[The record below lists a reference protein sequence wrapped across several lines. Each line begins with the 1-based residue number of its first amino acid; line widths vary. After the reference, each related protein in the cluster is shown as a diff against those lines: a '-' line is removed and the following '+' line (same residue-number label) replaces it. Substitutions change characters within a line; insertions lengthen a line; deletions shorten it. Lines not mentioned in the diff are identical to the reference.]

1 MSEEIKTEEK
11 KSKYKKPRF
20 EYLAIDKIVVPSIR
34 VTSEMPDELQEQ
46 FKSTIQQYGVVNPIK
61 VAYDNGQYIL
71 IDGLH
76 RLQELKLKGEDKV
89 PAVIVE
95 MPLGQAL
102 LENLISGKLQGRG
115 KVTDMIKVIKY
126 LHDEEKMSIE
136 EIAAK
141 TGYKVKYLYDLLS
154 VANANPDLL
163 QALDEEKIGIGH
175 AIELARIPDDTVLL
189 KALYTVI
196 YRRMTIKD
204 TKEYVDTILEALEA
218 KKHGKEAV
226 EKPKTPR
233 EMIPV
238 QCWVCAEEAPAK
250 DMATFVL
257 CPKCQAVLFEWKAEY
272 RAEMQ
277 KKMREQQAKVTGQ
290 TETQP
295 SEKAG

>member
-1 MSEEIKTEEK
+1 
-11 KSKYKKPRF
+11 
-20 EYLAIDKIVVPSIR
+20 
-34 VTSEMPDELQEQ
+34 MPDELAEQ

-76 RLQELKLKGEDKV
+76 RLQELKLKGEEKV
-89 PAVIVE
+89 PAVVVE
-95 MPLGQAL
+95 MPLKQAL

-115 KVTDMIKVIKY
+115 KVTDMIRVIKY

-154 VANANPDLL
+154 IAHANPDLL
-163 QALDEEKIGIGH
+163 QALDEEKIGLGH

-196 YRRMTIKD
+196 YRRMTVKD
-204 TKEYVDTILEALEA
+204 TKEYVDTILETLEA
-218 KKHGKEAV
+218 KKHGKEVV

-277 KKMREQQAKVTGQ
+277 KRMREQQQQKAGQ
-290 TETQP
+290 IEAQP
-295 SEKAG
+295 SGKAE

>member
-1 MSEEIKTEEK
+1 MAEEVKTEEK

-20 EYLAIDKIVVPSIR
+20 EYLDISKIVVPSIR

-76 RLQELKLKGEDKV
+76 RLQELKLKGEEKV
-89 PAVIVE
+89 PAVVVE

-126 LHDEEKMSIE
+126 LHNEEKMSIE

-175 AIELARIPDDTVLL
+175 AIELARIPEDTVLL

-196 YRRMTIKD
+196 YRRMTVKD
-204 TKEYVDTILEALEA
+204 TKEYVDTILEALAA

-233 EMIPV
+233 DMIPV
-238 QCWVCAEEAPAK
+238 QCWVCTEEAPAK
-250 DMATFVL
+250 DMQTFVL
-257 CPKCQAVLFEWKAEY
+257 CPKCQSVLFEWKAQY

-277 KKMREQQAKVTGQ
+277 KMLREQQTKTTTQV
-290 TETQP
+290 ETQT
-295 SEKAG
+295 SEKAE